1 VDKPGDADAFP
12 EVRVVGGL
20 GCELIAQLAAF
31 TSGPARASLESGKA
45 WIREVRKL
53 AGPELIGRVERYHLG
68 AYAELVTVAL
78 EAASPRGPGELLAA
92 IESIDANQLRRR
104 LLGAESALERT
115 MVSEDAF
122 ERAIDGDS
130 RARSEVR
137 HAMGTDQR
145 SRQAI
150 GRLLTEPAADI
161 KTAMIANVGDWA
173 DAVLPRFAADAEA
186 AIGRDV
192 AAKEAMLRTTPGQ
205 TVLANATS
213 GVTYEPSPW
222 ITDVV
227 IVPALA
233 LRPFVVPVDH
243 RHTAVF
249 LCSVADEALDDD
261 DEAPPRRLVKLAA
274 ALGDDLRLRVL
285 RLLTEDDL
293 NASEI
298 ADRLA
303 VDRTTLHHHLGI
315 LRSAGLLT
323 VRDEGATGWR
333 YALRDDRLAGINQDL
348 DSYLRSDSSTSEDR
362 P

>member
-1 VDKPGDADAFP
+1 MDKQRDADGFP
-12 EVRVVGGL
+12 AVRVVGGL

-53 AGPELIGRVERYHLG
+53 AGSELIARVERFHLG

-78 EAASPRGPGELLAA
+78 EAAQPCGPDELIAA
-92 IESIDANQLRRR
+92 LESIDADELRRR
-104 LLGAESALERT
+104 LLGAESPLERT
-115 MVSEDAF
+115 MVSDGAF

-130 RARSEVR
+130 RARTEVR
-137 HAMGTDQR
+137 AALGTDQR

-150 GRLLTEPAADI
+150 GRLLTEPAEDI
-161 KTAMIANVGDWA
+161 KTAMIAIVRDWA
-173 DAVLPRFAADAEA
+173 KGVLPQYGADAEA
-186 AIGRDV
+186 AIARDV
-192 AAKEAMLRTTPGQ
+192 AAKQAMLRTTPGQ
-205 TVLANATS
+205 TVVANATS
-213 GVTYEPSPW
+213 GVTFEPSPW

-227 IVPALA
+227 VVPTLA

-261 DEAPPRRLVKLAA
+261 AEAPPRRLVKLAA

-285 RLLTEDDL
+285 RLLSEDDL

-348 DSYLRSDSSTSEDR
+348 ESYLRSDSSARDGG

>member
-1 VDKPGDADAFP
+1 MDEQRDADGFP

-20 GCELIAQLAAF
+20 GCELIAELAAF

-53 AGPELIGRVERYHLG
+53 AGSELIARVERYHIG

-78 EAASPRGPGELLAA
+78 EAAQPRGPDELIAA
-92 IESIDANQLRRR
+92 LEGIDADELRRR
-104 LLGAESALERT
+104 LLGADSALERT

-137 HAMGTDQR
+137 TAFGTDQR

-150 GRLLTEPAADI
+150 GRLLIEPADDI
-161 KTAMIANVGDWA
+161 KTAMIAVLHDWA
-173 DAVLPRFAADAEA
+173 KAVLPQFGADAEA
-186 AIGRDV
+186 AIARDV
-192 AAKEAMLRTTPGQ
+192 AAKQAMLRTTPGQ
-205 TVLANATS
+205 AVLANATS
-213 GVTYEPSPW
+213 GVTFEPSPW
-222 ITDVV
+222 ITEVV
-227 IVPALA
+227 IVPTLA

-249 LCSVADEALDDD
+249 LCSVADDALDDD
-261 DEAPPRRLVKLAA
+261 AEAPPRTLVKLAA
-274 ALGDDLRLRVL
+274 ALGDDLRLRML

-333 YALRDDRLAGINQDL
+333 YALRDDRLAGIKQDL
-348 DSYLRSDSSTSEDR
+348 ESYLRSGPPPREDQ